1 MIQFHNKLIILPLCI
16 IVFLTVVFKRILY
29 FHDFMFPESMDPEQL
44 RDKYYDETIN
54 RKFAKLTTY
63 VVQNLYFSLLPF
75 FCKKIS
81 YIHHSL
87 RKLK

>member
-1 MIQFHNKLIILPLCI
+1 
-16 IVFLTVVFKRILY
+16 
-29 FHDFMFPESMDPEQL
+29 MFSESMDPEQL
-44 RDKYYDETIN
+44 QDKYYDETIN

-87 RKLK
+87 RKLKYIYLRLDLYRFISRITF